1 MRPAVIVCICVY
13 YICVCA
19 KYSTGYMYC
28 IHVLSVCLITV
39 VCSVCVSAV
48 GVTMSGLLVGGWGM
62 GVGQQFPETMN
73 PIYSLKT
80 VSIASPAH
88 KAF

>member
-1 MRPAVIVCICVY
+1 MGGM
-13 YICVCA
+13 CVC
-19 KYSTGYMYC
+19 
-28 IHVLSVCLITV
+28 
-39 VCSVCVSAV
+39 VCVGGGGGGHIPQREAV
-48 GVTMSGLLVGGWGM
+48 GVGRRIV

-80 VSIASPAH
+80 VSIAPPVH

>member
-1 MRPAVIVCICVY
+1 MRGEGRGWAM
-13 YICVCA
+13 
-19 KYSTGYMYC
+19 S
-28 IHVLSVCLITV
+28 VLR
-39 VCSVCVSAV
+39 
-48 GVTMSGLLVGGWGM
+48 VGGWGM
-62 GVGQQFPETMN
+62 EVGQQFPETMN

>member
-1 MRPAVIVCICVY
+1 MMRPGRVGAWGG
-13 YICVCA
+13 A
-19 KYSTGYMYC
+19 GRGWAMS
-28 IHVLSVCLITV
+28 VLR
-39 VCSVCVSAV
+39 
-48 GVTMSGLLVGGWGM
+48 VGGWGM
-62 GVGQQFPETMN
+62 EVGQQFPETMN

>member
-1 MRPAVIVCICVY
+1 MCVEGGGDGEW
-13 YICVCA
+13 A
-19 KYSTGYMYC
+19 S
-28 IHVLSVCLITV
+28 
-39 VCSVCVSAV
+39 
-48 GVTMSGLLVGGWGM
+48 GWGM